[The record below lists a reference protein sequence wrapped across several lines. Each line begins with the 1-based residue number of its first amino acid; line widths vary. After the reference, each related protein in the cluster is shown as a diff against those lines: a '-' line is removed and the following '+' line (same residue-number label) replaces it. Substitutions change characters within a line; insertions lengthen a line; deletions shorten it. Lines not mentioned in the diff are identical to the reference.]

1 MMKKICIGLT
11 KILVLVVMGFW
22 LFLNCTNHNLHD
34 EEGEET
40 MASKTIE
47 QVLKEHTEEL
57 MALPGVVG
65 VAQSLCDDQDCIKV
79 FVVQMTPEIKQK
91 IPNEFDGYQVDIEVT
106 GEFRALPEK

>member
-1 MMKKICIGLT
+1 MKKNCIGLT
-11 KILVLVVMGFW
+11 KFLVLVITGVW
-22 LFLNCTNHNLHD
+22 LFQNCTNHNLQD

-65 VAQSLCDDQDCIKV
+65 VAQSLCDGQDCIKV
-79 FVVQMTPEIKQK
+79 YVVQMTPELKQK
-91 IPNEFDGYQVDIEVT
+91 IPDELAGYQVDIEVT
-106 GEFRALPEK
+106 GEFKALPEK

>member
-1 MMKKICIGLT
+1 
-11 KILVLVVMGFW
+11 
-22 LFLNCTNHNLHD
+22 
-34 EEGEET
+34 

-65 VAQSLCDDQDCIKV
+65 VAQSLCDERDCIKV
-79 FVVQMTPEIKQK
+79 YVANMTPELEQK
-91 IPNEFDGYQVDIEVT
+91 IPKELDGYQVDIEVT

>member
-1 MMKKICIGLT
+1 MKKIYIGLT
-11 KILVLVVMGFW
+11 KILVLVVMGSW
-22 LFLNCTNHNLHD
+22 LFPGCTKHNFQD

-65 VAQSLCDDQDCIKV
+65 VAQSLCDGRDCIKV
-79 FVVQMTPEIKQK
+79 YVVQMSSELEQK
-91 IPNEFDGYQVDIEVT
+91 MPKELDGYKVDIEVT